1 MELDYHVIGERL
13 RKARLEKNYTQ
24 EYLAEKMNVSVAF
37 LSRIER
43 GSSHINLKR
52 LTEICKLLEISEGE
66 VLNGSVTN
74 PETYLISEFNLLFK
88 GCPPEKLKLIYN
100 IAKLIIKDGSD
111 KSDR

>member
-1 MELDYHVIGERL
+1 MELDYYVIGERL
-13 RKARLEKNYTQ
+13 KKARLEKGFTQ

-52 LTEICKLLEISEGE
+52 LTEICKLLDLSEGE

-74 PETYLISEFNLLFK
+74 PESYLVSEFNQLFK
-88 GCPPEKLKLIYN
+88 KCSPEKLKLIYN
-100 IAKLIIKDGSD
+100 IAKLIANEK
-111 KSDR
+111 

>member
-1 MELDYHVIGERL
+1 MELDYYVIGERL

-52 LTEICKLLEISEGE
+52 LTEICKLLEVSEGE
-66 VLNGSVTN
+66 ILNGSVTN

-111 KSDR
+111 KK

>member
-1 MELDYHVIGERL
+1 MELDYYVIGDRL
-13 RKARLEKNYTQ
+13 KRARLEKGYTQ

-52 LTEICKLLEISEGE
+52 LTEICKLLDLSEGE

-74 PETYLISEFNLLFK
+74 PESY
-88 GCPPEKLKLIYN
+88 
-100 IAKLIIKDGSD
+100 
-111 KSDR
+111 

>member
-1 MELDYHVIGERL
+1 MELDYYVIGERL

-24 EYLAEKMNVSVAF
+24 EYLAEKMNVSVTF

-52 LTEICKLLEISEGE
+52 LTEICKLLEVSEGE
-66 VLNGSVTN
+66 ILNGSVTN

-111 KSDR
+111 KK